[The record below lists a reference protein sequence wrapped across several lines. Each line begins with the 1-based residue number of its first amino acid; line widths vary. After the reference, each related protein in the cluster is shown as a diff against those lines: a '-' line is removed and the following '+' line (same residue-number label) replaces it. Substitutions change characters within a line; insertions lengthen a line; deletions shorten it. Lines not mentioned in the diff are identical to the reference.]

1 MERPRRFRTGRPFSL
16 RMALCRWRRSY
27 RADGVGLGALPV
39 SVPWRQSARKRRTAW
54 RRRSRCRE
62 VCADRGGGNRLG
74 LMQQG
79 VFAAVIQQWRVLDDA
94 HALRLADDDDMVARR
109 ELLHDLQFGRRQ
121 GAFDQRHVEQAEVVI
136 AAIVIVV
143 LIFYIRAYFK
153 GRGL

>member
-1 MERPRRFRTGRPFSL
+1 
-16 RMALCRWRRSY
+16 
-27 RADGVGLGALPV
+27 
-39 SVPWRQSARKRRTAW
+39 
-54 RRRSRCRE
+54 
-62 VCADRGGGNRLG
+62 
-74 LMQQG
+74 MQQG